1 MWTEFTDDGRMKV
14 RFIQMLICQGPCC
27 GNAGKPLRHCCCM
40 LPLLR
45 AGMEAEEVLHA
56 QNQPGTQ

>member
-1 MWTEFTDDGRMKV
+1 MKV

-56 QNQPGTQ
+56 QNQPGMQ